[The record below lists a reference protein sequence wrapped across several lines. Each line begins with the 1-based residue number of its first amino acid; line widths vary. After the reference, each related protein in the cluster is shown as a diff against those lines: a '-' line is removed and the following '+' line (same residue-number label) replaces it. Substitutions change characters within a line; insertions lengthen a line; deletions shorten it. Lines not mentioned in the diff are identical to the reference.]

1 VTDFSVFQ
9 ALQSYSGNPNY
20 GHRKKTGSEYLHPL
34 FATPQQAVD
43 FVDRG
48 RTATR
53 HHGKQ
58 TLRASGF
65 DESQESERSKL
76 RGMNPIAI
84 RWIR

>member
-1 VTDFSVFQ
+1 MELRTTNDSKI
-9 ALQSYSGNPNY
+9 YSD
-20 GHRKKTGSEYLHPL
+20 SDYLHPL
-34 FATPQQAVD
+34 FATLQQAVD

-65 DESQESERSKL
+65 DESQKSERSKL
-76 RGMNPIAI
+76 RGINPVAI
-84 RWIR
+84 QIGKK

>member
-1 VTDFSVFQ
+1 M
-9 ALQSYSGNPNY
+9 
-20 GHRKKTGSEYLHPL
+20 

-48 RTATR
+48 QTATR

-76 RGMNPIAI
+76 RGMNPVAI
-84 RWIR
+84 QIGNLGKGDGIIFGNATRALPIQPF